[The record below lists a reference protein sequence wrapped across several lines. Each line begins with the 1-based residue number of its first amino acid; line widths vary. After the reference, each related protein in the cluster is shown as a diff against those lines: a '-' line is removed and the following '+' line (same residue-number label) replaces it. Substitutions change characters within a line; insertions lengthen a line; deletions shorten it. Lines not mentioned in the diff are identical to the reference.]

1 MSLYVYCLGDELSES
16 AFGGLTGV
24 CGAAVR
30 VLSLKGRL
38 SAVVSAAPAEPVAVS
53 EENLQ
58 AHNRVN
64 AAALAASTP
73 LPFRFG
79 TRAAPERL
87 AEYAATNEA
96 ALAGALARVR
106 GTVEMGVKLLSKA
119 EGEGRKAEGGSE
131 GGPEDLASAEA
142 AVGRGTAFLLKKRR
156 EALGGEEAR
165 LRAEGLAAWLA
176 EGVAGL
182 ARESAVWVSPSEAI
196 VVRAAHLVGRE
207 GVEEY
212 RARLRGLRAARTG
225 LRLLASG
232 PWPPYS
238 FSEISGQ
245 NHPR

>member
-16 AFGGLTGV
+16 AFEGATGV

-30 VLSLKGRL
+30 VLRLTGRL
-38 SAVVSAAPAEPVAVS
+38 SAVVSAAPSEPVAVN

-64 AAALAASTP
+64 AAALASSTP

-96 ALAGALARVR
+96 ALDAALARVR
-106 GTVEMGVKLLSKA
+106 GAVEMGVKLMSKA
-119 EGEGRKAEGGSE
+119 AGEARKAEGGSGGGTE
-131 GGPEDLASAEA
+131 GGEGDGA

-156 EALGGEEAR
+156 DVLGGEEAR

-182 ARESAVWVSPSEAI
+182 ARESAVRVNPPEAI

-207 GVEEY
+207 SVEEY
-212 RARLRGLRAARTG
+212 RARLRGLRAARTDV
-225 LRLLASG
+225 RLLASG

-245 NHPR
+245 SRPR